1 LSGWS
6 LIFIVNG
13 TRMTLIRRIFI
24 CVYLRLSAFICS
36 ICVICVL
43 FWGGTRMTLIR
54 RMVADFFDVDNLA
67 VIGMV
72 TEFYL
77 RLSARSA

>member
-1 LSGWS
+1 VLVC
-6 LIFIVNG
+6 ING
-13 TRMTLIRRIFI
+13 TLMTLI
-24 CVYLRLSAFICS
+24 
-36 ICVICVL
+36 
-43 FWGGTRMTLIR
+43 G

-77 RLSARSA
+77 RLSARSASSVFYSGVER

>member
-1 LSGWS
+1 MERGLGG
-6 LIFIVNG
+6 F
-13 TRMTLIRRIFI
+13 
-24 CVYLRLSAFICS
+24 LSAFICS

-43 FWGGTRMTLIR
+43 FWDGTLMTLIG

-77 RLSARSA
+77 RLSARSASSVFYSGMERG

>member
-1 LSGWS
+1 LGGWS
-6 LIFIVNG
+6 LIFIVDG
-13 TRMTLIRRIFI
+13 TLMTLI
-24 CVYLRLSAFICS
+24 
-36 ICVICVL
+36 
-43 FWGGTRMTLIR
+43 G

-77 RLSARSA
+77 RLSARSASSVFYSGMERFLVMER

>member
-1 LSGWS
+1 
-6 LIFIVNG
+6 
-13 TRMTLIRRIFI
+13 MTLI
-24 CVYLRLSAFICS
+24 
-36 ICVICVL
+36 
-43 FWGGTRMTLIR
+43 G

-77 RLSARSA
+77 RLSARSASSVFYSGVERFLVMER